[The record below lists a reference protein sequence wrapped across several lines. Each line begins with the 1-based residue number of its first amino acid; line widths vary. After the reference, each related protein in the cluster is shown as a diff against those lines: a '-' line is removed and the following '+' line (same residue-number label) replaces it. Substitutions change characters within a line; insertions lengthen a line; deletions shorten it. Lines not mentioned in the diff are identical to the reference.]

1 MDKYITGSNSDSES
15 IPCKERNEKWITD
28 YENIFKAL
36 KKPADENSFNS
47 GGKKVDIKTPGTGK
61 ICYSF
66 LITVKFFNI

>member
-1 MDKYITGSNSDSES
+1 MTQNPFHAKKEMRSGSQTMIT
-15 IPCKERNEKWITD
+15 
-28 YENIFKAL
+28 NIFKAL
-36 KKPADENSFNS
+36 KKPADDNSFNS